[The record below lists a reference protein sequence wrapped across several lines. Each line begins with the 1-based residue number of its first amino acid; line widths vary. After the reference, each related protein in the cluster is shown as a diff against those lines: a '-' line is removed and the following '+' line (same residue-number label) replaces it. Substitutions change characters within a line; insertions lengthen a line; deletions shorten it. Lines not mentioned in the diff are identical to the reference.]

1 MKVTANVLFYRIK
14 GLSNGEYPL
23 MIRVCMSGK
32 KKYLSLGISVKSQYW
47 DFEKNKSKRN
57 SPNCERISKV
67 INEQEQKYSEQIL
80 EFTTEQREYLLATLI
95 EATIYLYS
103 TSTDI
108 I

>member
-32 KKYLSLGISVKSQYW
+32 KKYVSLGISVKSQYW

-67 INEQEQKYSEQIL
+67 INSRNRSIQNRYLNLLQS
-80 EFTTEQREYLLATLI
+80 RESICLLH
-95 EATIYLYS
+95 
-103 TSTDI
+103 
-108 I
+108 